1 MIPFLRAGRKRVK
14 RGGSVHPELADC
26 GAEAAFAVPPPLRPL
41 AGSAADTPDFGL
53 FQDMNL
59 APYIHAA
66 DLV

>member
-26 GAEAAFAVPPPLRPL
+26 SAEAAFDVPPPLRPL

-53 FQDMNL
+53 FQDIA
-59 APYIHAA
+59 AP
-66 DLV
+66 